1 MNRRAFLLG
10 SLAVATPFAAEAQ
23 RTAKMHRIGVLWLQ
37 PRSGVFESFIRALAE
52 LGYVE
57 GQNLEIDF
65 RQVTS
70 AELPALAAD
79 LVRRNV
85 AVIVAQATRATRAAM
100 EATRTIPIV
109 MVGAAD
115 PVATGLVSSLHHPGG
130 NVTGSTDMRP
140 ALTAKRVELLK
151 EIAPFA
157 TRLAA
162 LFNPTEPAVE
172 QEWVD
177 TENAARTVGLAPMRI
192 EVRAPDEIERAFAL
206 LQKEGITILVVF
218 TRVFSLTHRNRIID
232 LARVH
237 KIAAVY
243 GSGGFARAGGLAG
256 LGAYYPDLLR
266 RSAILVDRILK
277 GAKPAD
283 LPVEQPTKFELVIN
297 LKTARALGLTIPP
310 SVLLRADQVIE

>member
-1 MNRRAFLLG
+1 
-10 SLAVATPFAAEAQ
+10 
-23 RTAKMHRIGVLWLQ
+23 LWLQ
-37 PRSGVFESFIRALAE
+37 PRSGIFEPFIRALAE

-57 GQNLEIDF
+57 GQNLVVDF
-65 RQVTS
+65 REVTLPQ
-70 AELPALAAD
+70 LPALAAD
-79 LVRRNV
+79 LVLRNV
-85 AVIVAQATRATRAAM
+85 DVIVAQATVATRAAM

-140 ALTAKRVELLK
+140 ALTAKRVEILK

-177 TENAARTVGLAPMRI
+177 TENAARAVGLAPVRI

-206 LQKEGITILVVF
+206 LQKEGATILVVF
-218 TRVFSLTHRNRIID
+218 ARVFSLTHRNRIID

-237 KIAAVY
+237 KIPAV
-243 GSGGFARAGGLAG
+243 GSGGFARAGLLAG
-256 LGAYYPDLLR
+256 LGANYPDLLR
-266 RSAILVDRILK
+266 RSAMLVDRILK
-277 GAKPAD
+277 GARPAD
-283 LPVEQPTKFELVIN
+283 LPVEQPTTFELVIN

-310 SVLLRADQVIE
+310 SLLLRADQVIE